1 MHSLFVLCD
10 FGMQKTGF
18 LICWHIREWCFLFSD
33 KVITQKNDGCGKS
46 DSRRIDWRC
55 RKTVKYSIV
64 SPERMPAQSPVRKQA
79 RSPERK
85 PAQSPE
91 MKQATSPERIPA
103 LNIEKP
109 VQSNQLN
116 KLAQKEKLQSKH
128 EKFQSRKR
136 IVNRT
141 SRTENCV
148 FVSNF
153 YENALVNS
161 P

>member
-1 MHSLFVLCD
+1 ML
-10 FGMQKTGF
+10 
-18 LICWHIREWCFLFSD
+18 
-33 KVITQKNDGCGKS
+33 
-46 DSRRIDWRC
+46 
-55 RKTVKYSIV
+55 
-64 SPERMPAQSPVRKQA
+64 AQSPVRKQA

-109 VQSNQLN
+109 VQSNRLD
-116 KLAQKEKLQSKH
+116 KLAQKMQSKP
-128 EKFQSRKR
+128 EKFQCRKR

-141 SRTENCV
+141 SRTEDCV
-148 FVSNF
+148 

>member
-1 MHSLFVLCD
+1 
-10 FGMQKTGF
+10 
-18 LICWHIREWCFLFSD
+18 
-33 KVITQKNDGCGKS
+33 
-46 DSRRIDWRC
+46 
-55 RKTVKYSIV
+55 
-64 SPERMPAQSPVRKQA
+64 
-79 RSPERK
+79 
-85 PAQSPE
+85 

-109 VQSNQLN
+109 VQSNQSD
-116 KLAQKEKLQSKH
+116 KLAQKEKLQNKH
-128 EKFQSRKR
+128 EMLKSRKR

-148 FVSNF
+148 FISNF

>member
-33 KVITQKNDGCGKS
+33 KVITPKNDGCGKS

-55 RKTVKYSIV
+55 RKTVKYRIGSQ
-64 SPERMPAQSPVRKQA
+64 ERMPAQSPVRKQA

-91 MKQATSPERIPA
+91 MKQATSPERILA

-109 VQSNQLN
+109 VQSNQLD
-116 KLAQKEKLQSKH
+116 KLAQKEKMQSKH
-128 EKFQSRKR
+128 EKFKSRKR
-136 IVNRT
+136 IVNRI

>member
-1 MHSLFVLCD
+1 
-10 FGMQKTGF
+10 
-18 LICWHIREWCFLFSD
+18 
-33 KVITQKNDGCGKS
+33 
-46 DSRRIDWRC
+46 
-55 RKTVKYSIV
+55 
-64 SPERMPAQSPVRKQA
+64 MPAQSPEMKQA
-79 RSPERK
+79 RSPELK

-103 LNIEKP
+103 LNIEKT
-109 VQSNQLN
+109 VQSNKLD

-161 P
+161 EVLYTT

>member
-33 KVITQKNDGCGKS
+33 KVITPKNDGCGKS
-46 DSRRIDWRC
+46 DSRRIGWRC
-55 RKTVKYSIV
+55 RKTAKYSIV

-91 MKQATSPERIPA
+91 MKQATSPERKPA

-109 VQSNQLN
+109 IQSNQLN

-128 EKFQSRKR
+128 DKFQSRKR

-141 SRTENCV
+141 IRTENCV

-153 YENALVNS
+153 L
-161 P
+161 

>member
-1 MHSLFVLCD
+1 
-10 FGMQKTGF
+10 
-18 LICWHIREWCFLFSD
+18 
-33 KVITQKNDGCGKS
+33 
-46 DSRRIDWRC
+46 
-55 RKTVKYSIV
+55 
-64 SPERMPAQSPVRKQA
+64 MPTQSPVRKQA

-103 LNIEKP
+103 LNIEKT
-109 VQSNQLN
+109 VQSN
-116 KLAQKEKLQSKH
+116 KLQSKH

-148 FVSNF
+148 FGSNF

>member
-1 MHSLFVLCD
+1 
-10 FGMQKTGF
+10 
-18 LICWHIREWCFLFSD
+18 
-33 KVITQKNDGCGKS
+33 
-46 DSRRIDWRC
+46 
-55 RKTVKYSIV
+55 
-64 SPERMPAQSPVRKQA
+64 MPAQSPVRKQA

-109 VQSNQLN
+109 IKSN
-116 KLAQKEKLQSKH
+116 KLDKLAHKEKIQSKH

-141 SRTENCV
+141 SRTEDCV
-148 FVSNF
+148 

>member
-33 KVITQKNDGCGKS
+33 KVITPKNDGCGKS
-46 DSRRIDWRC
+46 DSRRIVWRC
-55 RKTVKYSIV
+55 RKTVKYRIGSQ
-64 SPERMPAQSPVRKQA
+64 ERMPAQSPVRKQA
-79 RSPERK
+79 R
-85 PAQSPE
+85 SPE

-109 VQSNQLN
+109 VQSNQLD
-116 KLAQKEKLQSKH
+116 KLAQKEKMQSKH
-128 EKFQSRKR
+128 EKFKSRKR
-136 IVNRT
+136 IVNRI